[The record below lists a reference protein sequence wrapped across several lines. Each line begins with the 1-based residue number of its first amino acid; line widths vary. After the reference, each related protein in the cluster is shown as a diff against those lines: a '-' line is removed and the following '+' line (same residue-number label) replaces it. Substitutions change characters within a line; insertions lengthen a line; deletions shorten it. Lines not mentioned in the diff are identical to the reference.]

1 MEAYTGFAKVYDLF
15 MDNIPYEEWSRRIV
29 GILKQYGISDGLVL
43 DLGCGT
49 GSMTELLANAGYD
62 MIGLDNAKI
71 LICTASWHNMCLIT
85 FRKFHRN
92 PKRN

>member
-62 MIGLDNAKI
+62 MIG
-71 LICTASWHNMCLIT
+71 
-85 FRKFHRN
+85 
-92 PKRN
+92 